1 MKYLIL
7 LLALSPLFWLG
18 CEPGNA
24 QNKDKQEA
32 SPEYA
37 LVIHGGAGAMDK
49 SRMSQEMDN
58 SYREALQT
66 ALAAGEAILK
76 EGGDAPDAVIA
87 AIQVMEENPLFNSAR
102 GAVITSEGRAE
113 LDASFMD
120 GETLNAGAV
129 AGITNIK
136 SPIAAAKLVMDSSV
150 HVMMAG
156 RGAEKFAMAYG
167 LDTVDNQY
175 FITAKRRQQF
185 ERRQAR
191 LKAKNDGVNKKY
203 GTVGCAALDKAGNL
217 AAGTSTGGMMYKKF
231 GRVGDSPIIG
241 AGTYADNASCAVSC
255 TGHGEYFIRNV
266 VAYDVAARMTYLG
279 ESLQEAADYIVM
291 DKLAKIKASGGLI
304 AIDREGNIAM
314 PFNSSGMFR
323 AYVKAGGEPFV
334 AIYHEEE

>member
-7 LLALSPLFWLG
+7 LLTLSPLFWLG

-32 SPEYA
+32 RPEYA

-49 SRMSQEMDN
+49 SRMSQEMDK

-76 EGGDAPDAVIA
+76 EGGDAQDAVIA
-87 AIQVMEENPLFNSAR
+87 AIQIMEENPLFNSAR

-120 GETLNAGAV
+120 GKTLNAGAV

-175 FITAKRRQQF
+175 FITDKRRQQF
-185 ERRQAR
+185 ERRQAK
-191 LKAKNDGVNKKY
+191 LKAENDGVNKKY

-304 AIDREGNIAM
+304 AVDREGNIAM